1 MKAIIPKYIKP
12 FFMSTVVGTIMST
25 ICVLTTWASSVIEYP
40 IMSWIYS
47 LDILAFFYPTF
58 CSIPYC
64 WLMYYE
70 KRNNYH
76 FFVHSRIKLKK
87 YFFFHWCSGSLFAFM
102 SLFII
107 SISGALLSLCI
118 TPMYQSERNIAAEYL
133 FGTLL
138 VNKPLI
144 YAVLISIWRGII
156 GVIMFTLGYI
166 LSHCSKHIFI
176 ILTGPLVYSI
186 IENFCTSILGISNM
200 SLVSSFYPES
210 VNWKYFSM
218 SPYISMLIGPLLLT
232 SICFII
238 YLCFYIKEKKNDG

>member
-1 MKAIIPKYIKP
+1 
-12 FFMSTVVGTIMST
+12 
-25 ICVLTTWASSVIEYP
+25 
-40 IMSWIYS
+40 
-47 LDILAFFYPTF
+47 
-58 CSIPYC
+58 
-64 WLMYYE
+64 
-70 KRNNYH
+70 
-76 FFVHSRIKLKK
+76 
-87 YFFFHWCSGSLFAFM
+87 M

-218 SPYISMLIGPLLLT
+218 SPYISMLIGPLLLI